1 MLILEDNAADA
12 KLVLRKAKETGLEIT
27 ADVASNLQQFTE
39 FFQHGAYDI
48 VLGDYNLPG
57 WSGLEAVRWLRS
69 SGIDTPFILVTGSLG
84 DELAVQ
90 CIKEGATDYVLKQKL
105 ERLPFAIRRALN
117 ESRLR
122 QDRDRAERN
131 LRQSE
136 EQFRSIVEGAPFGI
150 CRMDENG
157 QMLMANPALVT
168 MLGYSTE
175 SELLGVDT
183 VNDVGRG
190 AAEMQ
195 RMLDSFK
202 RQPSSTRTE
211 LIWRQKNGKEISVRL
226 AGTSVP
232 PSPSKKTSYNIFVED
247 VTQQRALERQ
257 FQQAQKME
265 AVGKLAGGVAHDFN
279 NLLMIIGASAGFAE
293 QYKHDPEK
301 IIKYARQI
309 REATGIATS
318 VTRQLLMF
326 SRKQVLERHVQD
338 LNGIIRDLSKMLPRL
353 LGEDVK
359 LVIRFGPGL
368 HKVNVDRGHIEQVVM
383 NLAVNARD
391 AMPVGGELIIET
403 TNITIDEESPQ
414 SHGLKLDP
422 GTYGALRVK
431 DSGIGMNE
439 ETKTQIFEPFF
450 TTKER
455 GKGTGLGL
463 STVYGLVVQNQG
475 KIAVESE
482 PGKGSTFTVY
492 FPAADGPVKIQPRTQ
507 RPKTVSDGSET
518 VLYVEDEAALREIAR
533 ESLEENGF
541 TVLLAANGIEA
552 LDFCRN
558 YESKIHVLVT
568 DLVMPGMPGTELA
581 QKALQLHPELRV
593 VYVSGYTE
601 HPMDLQNLSPNA
613 IFLQKPFDM
622 AELIHQIRLL
632 FGGTETR

>member
-1 MLILEDNAADA
+1 
-12 KLVLRKAKETGLEIT
+12 
-27 ADVASNLQQFTE
+27 
-39 FFQHGAYDI
+39 
-48 VLGDYNLPG
+48 
-57 WSGLEAVRWLRS
+57 
-69 SGIDTPFILVTGSLG
+69 
-84 DELAVQ
+84 
-90 CIKEGATDYVLKQKL
+90 
-105 ERLPFAIRRALN
+105 
-117 ESRLR
+117 
-122 QDRDRAERN
+122 
-131 LRQSE
+131 
-136 EQFRSIVEGAPFGI
+136 
-150 CRMDENG
+150 
-157 QMLMANPALVT
+157 
-168 MLGYSTE
+168 
-175 SELLGVDT
+175 
-183 VNDVGRG
+183 
-190 AAEMQ
+190 
-195 RMLDSFK
+195 
-202 RQPSSTRTE
+202 
-211 LIWRQKNGKEISVRL
+211 
-226 AGTSVP
+226 
-232 PSPSKKTSYNIFVED
+232 
-247 VTQQRALERQ
+247 
-257 FQQAQKME
+257 
-265 AVGKLAGGVAHDFN
+265 
-279 NLLMIIGASAGFAE
+279 
-293 QYKHDPEK
+293 
-301 IIKYARQI
+301 
-309 REATGIATS
+309 
-318 VTRQLLMF
+318 
-326 SRKQVLERHVQD
+326 
-338 LNGIIRDLSKMLPRL
+338 
-353 LGEDVK
+353 
-359 LVIRFGPGL
+359 
-368 HKVNVDRGHIEQVVM
+368 VNVDRGHIEQVVM

>member
-1 MLILEDNAADA
+1 
-12 KLVLRKAKETGLEIT
+12 
-27 ADVASNLQQFTE
+27 
-39 FFQHGAYDI
+39 
-48 VLGDYNLPG
+48 
-57 WSGLEAVRWLRS
+57 
-69 SGIDTPFILVTGSLG
+69 
-84 DELAVQ
+84 
-90 CIKEGATDYVLKQKL
+90 
-105 ERLPFAIRRALN
+105 
-117 ESRLR
+117 
-122 QDRDRAERN
+122 
-131 LRQSE
+131 
-136 EQFRSIVEGAPFGI
+136 
-150 CRMDENG
+150 
-157 QMLMANPALVT
+157 MLMANPALLV

-175 SELLGVDT
+175 SELLGVNT

-195 RMLDSFK
+195 RVLASFK
-202 RQPSSTRTE
+202 PQLSSTRPE
-211 LIWRQKNGKEISVRL
+211 LVWRQKSGKEIFVRI
-226 AGTSVP
+226 AGTQVP
-232 PSPSKKTSYNIFVED
+232 APPGKKTSFNIFVED
-247 VTQQRALERQ
+247 VTQQRDLERQ

-293 QYKHDPEK
+293 QNKFDPEK
-301 IIKYARQI
+301 ISKYARQI
-309 REATGIATS
+309 REAADIAAS

-338 LNGIIRDLSKMLPRL
+338 LNGIVRDLSKMLPRL

-359 LVIRFGPGL
+359 LVMRLGPGL
-368 HKVNVDRGHIEQVVM
+368 HKVNIDRGHIEQVVM

-391 AMPVGGELIIET
+391 AMPLGGDLIIET
-403 TNITIDEESPQ
+403 ANITIDEGLSQ

-422 GTYGALRVK
+422 GAYAALSVR

-439 ETKTQIFEPFF
+439 ETRSQIFEPFF

-463 STVYGLVVQNQG
+463 STVYGLVVQNEG
-475 KIAVESE
+475 RISVDSE

-492 FPAADGPVKIQPRTQ
+492 FPAADGPVQSRPRVQ
-507 RPKTVSDGSET
+507 HPSTVGDGSET
-518 VLYVEDEAALREIAR
+518 VLYVEDEATLREIAR
-533 ESLEENGF
+533 ESLEGNGF
-541 TVLLAANGIEA
+541 TVLLAANGNEA

-558 YESKIHVLVT
+558 YKNKIHLLVT

-593 VYVSGYTE
+593 IYVSGYTE

-622 AELIHQIRLL
+622 AELVHQIRLL
-632 FGGTETR
+632 FAGTATR